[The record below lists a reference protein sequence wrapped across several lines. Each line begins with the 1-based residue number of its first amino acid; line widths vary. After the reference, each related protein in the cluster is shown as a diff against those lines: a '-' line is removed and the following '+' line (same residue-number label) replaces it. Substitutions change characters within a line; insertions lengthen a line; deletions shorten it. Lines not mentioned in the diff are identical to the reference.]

1 MTASA
6 PSAAPIESDWKKMK
20 LSPSVWAALV
30 AVLHASMP
38 KLLAT
43 SRPDTCSHT
52 LHDASSIALASLLLT
67 IHVHV

>member
-6 PSAAPIESDWKKMK
+6 PSAAPNESDWKKMK
-20 LSPSVWAALV
+20 LSPFVWAALV

-43 SRPDTCSHT
+43 SRPDTCTPHQN
-52 LHDASSIALASLLLT
+52 DASSIAC
-67 IHVHV
+67 